1 MNKCRA
7 YISNIHPTKIL
18 NVKNNCKNLE
28 LKKDILIIEF
38 NSVNDI
44 INSYFNYQKKLKDYI
59 DDILELEI
67 KDNLLEEY
75 NWINLICE
83 KIINE
88 NLFDT
93 FHFTLKN
100 CIYERNYLIYYCPQ
114 GLFESNNILPIQN
127 WNNLIFYYPFINN
140 KINDELN
147 QILFILLKYNDSVV
161 DNESYELNNYDVK
174 FINKKIININPL
186 LLPIIRER
194 TCLIKNY
201 ISPLLFDVNKLYT
214 NLNKINNDSIRKRA
228 KNNLFKDDGFNM
240 SIIWF
245 YNIEN
250 VNYTKKL
257 TKDIFFPTSR
267 IERFYYLN
275 MIRFDNNKIIQNIQ
289 SIEIHNDYS
298 FDCYYTLNELISLI
312 NELIVKKNNKYY
324 FKYQNYFNISND
336 KLEELNDYFYYSYNS
351 KVYKAK
357 LSSFEDKNYLSL
369 TDKFQVEK
377 DLNNLT
383 YLDYNSIKYYKLMLI
398 NCTNDH
404 LSYLFCLLDKIK
416 QIINSYYNDN
426 KSLYI
431 IGESESG
438 KTTFKNI
445 ILKLFNNVSENEV
458 ISKSEFNYQD
468 INPLNTF
475 DDIDINDKDKK
486 QKLILNKDNLSI
498 SINEKNKPQIILLKN
513 RYNLIINND
522 FVKINKWYHQ
532 RRIIISKFI
541 KVDSKLFRF
550 VMNDIHN
557 SRMVGDFK
565 LNFLASMN
573 YYLNYTINDLF
584 YDCIYLCNCKNLIE
598 DNYLDKNNLLENC
611 KHLTNESNKLFNW
624 EEIKKINEKNKFI
637 NNNNV
642 ILNLLSN

>member
-1 MNKCRA
+1 MDKCRT
-7 YISNIHPTKIL
+7 YISNIKPTKIL

-38 NSVNDI
+38 NSINDI
-44 INSYFNYQKKLKDYI
+44 INSYFNYKKKLKDYI
-59 DDILELEI
+59 DDILEMEI
-67 KDNLLEEY
+67 NNILLEEY
-75 NWINLICE
+75 NWLELICE

-93 FHFTLKN
+93 FHFNLKN
-100 CIYERNYLIYYCPQ
+100 NIYERNYLIYYCPE

-127 WNNLIFYYPFINN
+127 WNNLIFYYPFNNN
-140 KINDELN
+140 KINNELN
-147 QILFILLKYNDSVV
+147 EILFILLKFNDSII
-161 DNESYELNNYDVK
+161 DNQSYELNNYNVK

-194 TCLIKNY
+194 TCLIRNY
-201 ISPLLFDVNKLYT
+201 ISPLLFDVNKLYI

-228 KNNLFKDDGFNM
+228 KDNLIKDDGFNM

-250 VNYTKKL
+250 INYTKKL
-257 TKDIFFPTSR
+257 NKDIFFPTSR

-275 MIRFDNNKIIQNIQ
+275 MFRFDNNKILQNVQ
-289 SIEIHNDYS
+289 SIEIYNDYS
-298 FDCYYTLNELISLI
+298 FDCYYTLNELIALI

-336 KLEELNDYFYYSYNS
+336 KLDELNDYFYYSFNN
-351 KVYKAK
+351 KIYKAK

-369 TDKFQVEK
+369 TNKFEIEK

-383 YLDYNSIKYYKLMLI
+383 YLDYNSIKYYKLMLF

-404 LSYLFCLLDKIK
+404 LSYYFCLLNKIK

-438 KTTFKNI
+438 KSTFKNI
-445 ILKLFNNVSENEV
+445 ILKLFNNVSENEI

-513 RYNLIINND
+513 KYNLIINND

-541 KVDSKLFRF
+541 KVDNKLFRF
-550 VMNDIHN
+550 VMNNIHN
-557 SRMVGDFK
+557 SKKVGDFK

-584 YDCIYLCNCKNLIE
+584 YDCIYLCNCKNLI
-598 DNYLDKNNLLENC
+598 DDKSLDKINLLENC

-624 EEIKKINEKNKFI
+624 EEIKKINEKNKLI
-637 NNNNV
+637 YSND
-642 ILNLLSN
+642 IIMNLLNN